1 MGSTGQHLLARV
13 LRTRRLVRA
22 PIWLYRRGLGGLM
35 GSRILMLE
43 HVGRISGEQRFVC
56 LEVVERPNPDTF
68 VVVSGFGERAQWY
81 RNVIANP
88 QCWVTSGWGSRLPA
102 LATAMNAAESA
113 DALTRYQ
120 AAHPRAWENL
130 RGAIEEAT
138 GSPVTSLPMVRLE
151 RS

>member
-1 MGSTGQHLLARV
+1 
-13 LRTRRLVRA
+13 
-22 PIWLYRRGLGGLM
+22 M

-120 AAHPRAWENL
+120 AAHPRAWDNL